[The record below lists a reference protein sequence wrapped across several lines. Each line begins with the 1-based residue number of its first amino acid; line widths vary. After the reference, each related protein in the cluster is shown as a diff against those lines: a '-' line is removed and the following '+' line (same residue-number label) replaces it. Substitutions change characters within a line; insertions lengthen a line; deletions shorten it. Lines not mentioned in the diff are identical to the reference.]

1 MAFGS
6 WIKNLVKKGVD
17 FVKTKAL
24 PAIKKGL
31 DIATKAAP
39 VIGGI
44 VGGPAGAA
52 IGTAVS
58 TANDIFNKVSSV
70 IPNSVIPN
78 FVIPQ
83 TNNLPR
89 LGANG
94 GGTRFIPMLK

>member
-70 IPNSVIPN
+70 IPNSVIP
-78 FVIPQ
+78 Q